1 MSTRVSLFE
10 MRTPAKRPAG
20 PSEPATADNRATV
33 GADWPV
39 PLSGHS
45 EPNAPM
51 RDFATLRRALV
62 VLLIATVVLPAGF
75 LLYYGLTSWHK
86 ALDDASGF
94 ATRSSRITE
103 EQALKVF
110 ELNEVIR
117 DRVLQAIYDAEFHGG
132 ALGNYAMITKLRSI
146 AAPFD
151 HLAAVSIY
159 DASGRLVVT
168 NDPYLGVPRSLAQTD
183 AFRSAAQW
191 NQGDYVTEAIPL
203 RGHRDHIF
211 DVVTPRHFSDGSFA
225 GVVALSIRA
234 SYFEDFYRE
243 LVTGSHIGQ
252 LALMRNDGTLLA
264 RYPPPAPG
272 DIKPPVPR
280 GVLAAQLGGTER
292 VHLADTQAII
302 GYRRVGSRDVY
313 VTDYLRLD
321 QVFSRWLART
331 AIVTGFSVVPSI
343 ALFLV
348 AFVALRRLDNEEK
361 AWRQWQAEA
370 SLRRA
375 AEEDYRHAL
384 KMESLGRLTGSVA
397 HDFNNLLMVLSANAR
412 LIRLKMGEGNM
423 AKQWRAIER
432 AVHTG
437 EALTRRLLSVSRK
450 QPTRAER
457 IDLRSRLAEWKGLI
471 EASAGPQCDVRIAV
485 PDSVWSVLADPTDLQ
500 LALINL
506 VANARDA
513 LPAGGRI
520 AISANNHQAAHERAG
535 AAPAA
540 EAERVR
546 IAVSDNGC
554 GMSADVAA
562 RAFEPFFT
570 TKELGKGTG
579 LGLPQVYGFCQQAG
593 GDAQIISHPG
603 VGTTV
608 ALFLPAA
615 APAAEAEA
623 PAHAGPHAAERD
635 GAVPRP
641 SASGSEI
648 PAPARGEPLS
658 RQSPAT
664 TPADANTVPDGRP
677 SRAARARHAL
687 TGMTGLELLL
697 VEDDNEVAEAT
708 AAVLNLDG
716 HRVTTAPDAHSALQ
730 IYHQHARYDAVISDV
745 TMPGPMNG
753 IDLAIALR
761 DADPSLPVILVT
773 GHTDKLSLAQ
783 REGLLVLPKPVNF
796 DVLRSAL
803 PHAA

>member
-1 MSTRVSLFE
+1 
-10 MRTPAKRPAG
+10 MRIVAKRSA
-20 PSEPATADNRATV
+20 

-39 PLSGHS
+39 PLNGHV
-45 EPNAPM
+45 ELTVPR
-51 RDFATLRRALV
+51 RDFAMLRRALV
-62 VLLIATVVLPAGF
+62 VLLVATVVLPAGF
-75 LLYYGLTSWHK
+75 LLYYGVASWHK

-94 ATRSSRITE
+94 AMRSSRIIE

-117 DRVLQAIYDAEFHGG
+117 ERVLQSIHDTQLHDGTLTGSAFTAR
-132 ALGNYAMITKLRSI
+132 LRDI

-151 HLAAVSIY
+151 HLAAVSVY
-159 DASGRLVVT
+159 DASGQLVVT

-183 AFRSAAQW
+183 AFRNAARW
-191 NQGDYVTEAIPL
+191 SQGDYITEAMPL
-203 RGHRDHIF
+203 RGHRDRIF
-211 DVVTPRHFSDGSFA
+211 NVVTPRHFSDGSFA
-225 GVVALSIRA
+225 GVIALSVRS

-243 LVTGSHIGQ
+243 LVTGSHISQ
-252 LALMRNDGTLLA
+252 LALMRNNGTWLA
-264 RYPPPAPG
+264 RYPPLAPG
-272 DIKPPVPR
+272 DVEPPVPH
-280 GVLAAQLGGTER
+280 GVLAAQVGGTER
-292 VHLADTQAII
+292 VRLPDAQAII
-302 GYRRVGSRDVY
+302 GYRRIGSRDIY

-321 QVFSRWLART
+321 QMFSRWLART
-331 AIVTGFSVVPSI
+331 SIVTACSIIPSI

-348 AFVALRRLDNEEK
+348 AFIALRRLDSEEK

-384 KMESLGRLTGSVA
+384 KMESLGRLTGSIA

-412 LIRLKMGEGNM
+412 LIRLKGDNDGMD
-423 AKQWRAIER
+423 KQWRAIER
-432 AVHTG
+432 AVQTG

-457 IDLRSRLAEWKGLI
+457 IELHSRLAEWKELI
-471 EASAGPQCDVRIAV
+471 DASAGARCDVRIAV
-485 PDSVWSVLADPTDLQ
+485 PDNVWPVFADPTDLQ

-520 AISANNHQAAHERAG
+520 AICANNHRAARERAG
-535 AAPAA
+535 GPPAA
-540 EAERVR
+540 EPSMVR

-554 GMSADVAA
+554 GMSPSVAA

-608 ALFLPAA
+608 AMFLPAVQPCGQA
-615 APAAEAEA
+615 ATPDGAILYTATHGASATTHDAHAQQRPPVRATDTPAQATPASAGSREAAASVSDAAGDAPASDRPTDPSFAHRA
-623 PAHAGPHAAERD
+623 P
-635 GAVPRP
+635 
-641 SASGSEI
+641 SGGI
-648 PAPARGEPLS
+648 
-658 RQSPAT
+658 
-664 TPADANTVPDGRP
+664 
-677 SRAARARHAL
+677 
-687 TGMTGLELLL
+687 GLNLLL
-697 VEDDNEVAEAT
+697 VEDDHEVAEAT

-716 HRVTTAPDAHSALQ
+716 HRVTTAPDAHSALETYCQ
-730 IYHQHARYDAVISDV
+730 QARYDAVISDV
-745 TMPGPMNG
+745 TMPGAMNG

-761 DADPSLPVILVT
+761 DADPGLPVILVT

-796 DVLRSAL
+796 DALRSAL
-803 PHAA
+803 PHPA